1 MALNYSVSLRTNPI
15 KKDEPAK
22 AYATAQINGELSL
35 KQLSRR
41 ISKQTTVSRADVV
54 AVLISTVE
62 NLLDALQEGK
72 QVDFGELGKFRLQIL
87 NEGAESLEKFTSTNI
102 TGVNIQYIPGEDLKN
117 IFAGLTLTGYF
128 ETCARCRIPTR
139 CAQTGMLRALATV
152 SPLHARPL
160 RPSEGKRRFPL
171 ISAGISLF
179 IIHCSLLIINY
190 HEEVCLEYHSQ
201 SDHRCCYRHRRGLR
215 PASLPI
221 VLASLPH
228 PFPLPK
234 EDNLP
239 KRGHPLPRRTVFL
252 KGPASPQ
259 RAGNGSPSGL
269 SGRA

>member
-1 MALNYSVSLRTNPI
+1 MCIRDS
-15 KKDEPAK
+15 
-22 AYATAQINGELSL
+22 
-35 KQLSRR
+35 
-41 ISKQTTVSRADVV
+41 
-54 AVLISTVE
+54 
-62 NLLDALQEGK
+62 
-72 QVDFGELGKFRLQIL
+72 
-87 NEGAESLEKFTSTNI
+87 
-102 TGVNIQYIPGEDLKN
+102 
-117 IFAGLTLTGYF
+117 
-128 ETCARCRIPTR
+128 CRIPTR
-139 CAQTGMLRALATV
+139 CAQTGMRRALATV

-201 SDHRCCYRHRRGLR
+201 SDHSCCYRHRRGLR

-239 KRGHPLPRRTVFL
+239 KKMCIRDRGYISQHTPHHVFFFHIN
-252 KGPASPQ
+252 PP
-259 RAGNGSPSGL
+259 
-269 SGRA
+269 

>member
-1 MALNYSVSLRTNPI
+1 MTQSVCHFWLDPKVTKR
-15 KKDEPAK
+15 
-22 AYATAQINGELSL
+22 
-35 KQLSRR
+35 SR
-41 ISKQTTVSRADVV
+41 
-54 AVLISTVE
+54 
-62 NLLDALQEGK
+62 
-72 QVDFGELGKFRLQIL
+72 
-87 NEGAESLEKFTSTNI
+87 
-102 TGVNIQYIPGEDLKN
+102 
-117 IFAGLTLTGYF
+117 LTLTGYF

>member
-1 MALNYSVSLRTNPI
+1 
-15 KKDEPAK
+15 
-22 AYATAQINGELSL
+22 
-35 KQLSRR
+35 
-41 ISKQTTVSRADVV
+41 
-54 AVLISTVE
+54 
-62 NLLDALQEGK
+62 
-72 QVDFGELGKFRLQIL
+72 
-87 NEGAESLEKFTSTNI
+87 
-102 TGVNIQYIPGEDLKN
+102 
-117 IFAGLTLTGYF
+117 
-128 ETCARCRIPTR
+128 
-139 CAQTGMLRALATV
+139 MLRALATV

-201 SDHRCCYRHRRGLR
+201 SDHRRSHRHRRGLR

-239 KRGHPLPRRTVFL
+239 KRGHPLPEGQSFSRGRPLLKEPGTALHPAGVKRGGRSERQERPCLSEASWDATASEGRRVAR
-252 KGPASPQ
+252 PRQP
-259 RAGNGSPSGL
+259 
-269 SGRA
+269 

>member
-1 MALNYSVSLRTNPI
+1 MADADGLLRDLRSLSHPNSLRSNRDAPG
-15 KKDEPAK
+15 AR
-22 AYATAQINGELSL
+22 YGLSA
-35 KQLSRR
+35 S
-41 ISKQTTVSRADVV
+41 
-54 AVLISTVE
+54 
-62 NLLDALQEGK
+62 
-72 QVDFGELGKFRLQIL
+72 
-87 NEGAESLEKFTSTNI
+87 
-102 TGVNIQYIPGEDLKN
+102 
-117 IFAGLTLTGYF
+117 
-128 ETCARCRIPTR
+128 
-139 CAQTGMLRALATV
+139 
-152 SPLHARPL
+152 
-160 RPSEGKRRFPL
+160 RPSTEAVRRKASL
-171 ISAGISLF
+171 SSYISRDI